1 MVKNPPANAGDTS
14 LMPEPGGS
22 HVPRPCSERRAAVLT
37 VTEASLR
44 SGKGSAEPQINL
56 KASKQAGRGK
66 HYSNTFI
73 PLTRMQMF
81 LNASLGSLKYFSE

>member
-56 KASKQAGRGK
+56 KASKQAGG
-66 HYSNTFI
+66 NTTQTHLF
-73 PLTRMQMF
+73 P
-81 LNASLGSLKYFSE
+81 